1 MQILALISI
10 DANLK
15 LKSKPKKRSVRKKH
29 LIGTLGE
36 KSLHSALKDWYARPK
51 DKIEVEVDGFHI
63 DIIRQKLLIEIQTAN
78 FYSLRR
84 KLATLIEKHPVRL
97 VYPIAQEKWIVRIAK
112 DGETQLSRRKS
123 PKKGHIF
130 HLFDEL
136 VYFPGLIT
144 HPNFSLEVLLIQ
156 EEEVRCDDGTGSW
169 RRHGLRIA
177 DHGLIDVLSQ
187 HLFLKPKDFLALL
200 PADLP
205 EPFSTKDLAESIDQ
219 PRWIAQQVA
228 YCLRHMG
235 AIDVVGKN
243 GNALLYSLTNKST
256 IN

>member
-1 MQILALISI
+1 
-10 DANLK
+10 
-15 LKSKPKKRSVRKKH
+15 

-51 DKIEVEVDGFHI
+51 DRKEVEVDGFHI
-63 DIIRQKLLIEIQTAN
+63 DIIRQKLLIEIQTTN

-84 KLATLIEKHPVRL
+84 KLTTLMEKHPVRL
-97 VYPIAQEKWIVRIAK
+97 VYPIAQEKWIVRLAK
-112 DGETQLSRRKS
+112 DGVTRLGRRKS
-123 PKKGHIF
+123 PKRGHIF

-136 VYFPGLIT
+136 VYIPGLIT
-144 HPNFSLEVLLIQ
+144 HPNFTLEALLIQ

-169 RRHGLRIA
+169 RRNGLRIA

-187 HLFLKPKDFLALL
+187 HLFSDPQDFLALI
-200 PADLP
+200 PTALP
-205 EPFSTKDLAESIDQ
+205 EPFSTKDLAEGIDQ

-243 GNALLYSLTNKST
+243 GNSLLYGVSS
-256 IN
+256 